1 MSRATS
7 SRPGGIWALLGLAA
21 WWLGLFVWAAPSLQ
35 SQPIVKQ
42 IVITNRG
49 PVTVGESLVRANIR
63 SKVGDPYNGN
73 VIDDDVRSLYATGFF
88 SNVQVAEEQE
98 TDGMILYY
106 FLQGKLKITDI
117 IFIGNEK
124 YKTRKLRKKLTIEVG
139 EPLDERKL
147 FNDRQEMIK
156 LYQKSGYP
164 DTTVETRIE
173 PNEGL
178 GTARVVF
185 EIQESLKV
193 KITDIVFDGAE
204 AFTQRELRKAIETKR
219 RWFLSWLTGSGVLKK
234 DQLQIDREKLQ
245 EFYYAK
251 GYIDY
256 ELKDIEYEYLTP
268 RKMVL
273 HFVISEGRQY
283 KVGAIAFKGFTLFS
297 TNAALEKL
305 EMTVGETFTM
315 AGLNKDQEAI
325 RDLFG
330 ARGYIDTFILA
341 RRLPNT
347 RTGTMDLM
355 YEVEEGD
362 QSYIEKVEI
371 RGNIKTK
378 DRVLRRELAVSPGE
392 VFDMTRVKLSQR
404 RLEGLGYFE
413 SVYTQPEPTEVPD
426 RRDLVI
432 TVTEQTTGHF
442 NIGAGFSSVD
452 SLIGFVELTQGN
464 FDLANPPWFMGGGQ
478 KMRLRLT
485 LGTRRQDYVATF
497 IEPWFL
503 GKKLELSVEA
513 YHRELNF
520 VSPNDLYDQQETG
533 GRVGLTKALGSEEL
547 RGGISYGLKDVNLDL
562 DRDLEELF
570 MDDPNL
576 ENIFEDG
583 MVSYF
588 GALLAY
594 DTRNHSLMP
603 DDGGRIELAGT
614 LAGGPFGGDIDF
626 YRVEL
631 RGSQY
636 IKGFAEG
643 HIIELLARGGYVDSF
658 GSTDTTPIFERFF
671 LGGLDSLRGY
681 KYRTVGPTEPG
692 EEEPI
697 GGNYYWY
704 GSAEYSIPIIDRVR
718 FAAFYDIGM
727 AYSFD
732 TQYNIGN
739 YNDNWGVGI
748 RLNLPIGPLRLDY
761 GIPINDSDG
770 INDSSGRFQFSA
782 GYTRDF

>member
-1 MSRATS
+1 MCPPTS
-7 SRPGGIWALLGLAA
+7 SPGGKLLTLVGAAA
-21 WWLGLFVWAAPSLQ
+21 WWLGVFLWAVPSGQ
-35 SQPIVKQ
+35 SQILVKQ

-63 SKVGDPYNGN
+63 SKVGEPYNKN

-88 SNVQVAEEQE
+88 SNVQVAEEPE

-117 IFIGNEK
+117 TFSGNKK
-124 YKTRKLRKKLTIEVG
+124 YKTRKLRKKLTVKVG
-139 EPLDERKL
+139 DPLDERKL
-147 FNDRQEMIK
+147 FHDRQEMMK

-164 DTTVETRIE
+164 DTKIETRIE
-173 PNEGL
+173 PSERL
-178 GTARVVF
+178 GTAKLIF
-185 EIQESLKV
+185 EIEESLKV
-193 KITDIVFDGAE
+193 KITDVVFDGAE
-204 AFTQRELRKAIETKR
+204 AFKQKQLRKAVKTKR
-219 RWFLSWLTGSGVLKK
+219 RWMFSWLTGSGVLKK
-234 DQLQIDREKLQ
+234 DQLQEDQERLR
-245 EFYYAK
+245 EFYYSK
-251 GYIDY
+251 GYIDF
-256 ELKDIEYEYLTP
+256 ELKDIRYEYETP

-283 KVGAIAFKGFTLFS
+283 KVGAIDFKGFTLYS
-297 TNAALEKL
+297 TNDALAKL
-305 EMTVGETFTM
+305 KMTVGETFTM
-315 AGLNKDQEAI
+315 AGLNRDQEAV
-325 RDLFG
+325 RDLYG
-330 ARGYIDTFILA
+330 ADGYIDTLVLA

-347 RTGTMDLM
+347 RTGTMDLL
-355 YEVEEGD
+355 YEVEEGGK
-362 QSYIEKVEI
+362 SYIEKIEI

-392 VFDMTRVKLSQR
+392 VFDLTKVKLSTR

-413 SVYTQPEPTEVPD
+413 TVYTQPEPTEVPD

-432 TVTEQTTGHF
+432 TVTEQSTGHF

-464 FDLANPPWFMGGGQ
+464 FDISNPPWFMGGGQ

-485 LGTRRQDYVATF
+485 IGTKRQDYVATF

-503 GKKLELSVEA
+503 GKKLQLTVEG

-533 GRVGLTKALGSEEL
+533 GRVGLSKALGSDFL
-547 RGGISYGLKDVNLDL
+547 IGSISYGLEDVTLDL
-562 DRDLEELF
+562 DRDAPPALIAES
-570 MDDPNL
+570 
-576 ENIFEDG
+576 EDG
-583 MVSYF
+583 LVSSF
-588 GALLAY
+588 GASIAY
-594 DTRNHSLMP
+594 DTRNNTLMP
-603 DDGGRIELAGT
+603 DDGGRVELAGT

-626 YRVEL
+626 YRIEL

-636 IKGFAEG
+636 FKGFAEG
-643 HIIELLARGGYVDSF
+643 HIIELLARGGYMDSF
-658 GSTDTTPIFERFF
+658 GSTDTVPIFERFF
-671 LGGLDSLRGY
+671 LGGLESLRGY
-681 KYRTVGPTEPG
+681 KYRTVGPTEPI
-692 EEEPI
+692 EEEPL
-697 GGNYYWY
+697 GGNYYWF

-732 TQYNIGN
+732 SQYNIGN
-739 YNDNWGVGI
+739 YNDNWGVGV

-761 GIPINDSDG
+761 GVPINDSDG